1 MAAGHLKSYSDTSIP
16 PSRTPSSSYTTMCFK
31 VILYECGHEEKS
43 LLEWHNRIGLRGLV
57 KALLDLLRPNGEGQ
71 PLPCDDVAAESA
83 RRGHKCRW
91 CLMQQIPDLL
101 QRERQRLRM
110 LRGDFADGLVEP
122 VQVRSLPRRAIQSLP
137 QYAWVACPEET
148 ELERD
153 SDARNTGGK
162 DDSRVQSLRESPERP
177 SRKQPR
183 GSVGE
188 TANTLRSQ
196 SL

>member
-1 MAAGHLKSYSDTSIP
+1 
-16 PSRTPSSSYTTMCFK
+16 MCFMA
-31 VILYECGHEEKS
+31 ILYECGHEEKS
-43 LLEWHNRIGLRGLV
+43 LLECRNRIGLRGLV
-57 KALLDLLRPNGEGQ
+57 KALLNLLRPNGEGQ
-71 PLPCDDVAAESA
+71 PLPCDDVAADSA

-122 VQVRSLPRRAIQSLP
+122 VPVRSLPRRTLQRLQSKGAKRDLHALYRRHSLP

-153 SDARNTGGK
+153 SDAHNTGGK

>member
-1 MAAGHLKSYSDTSIP
+1 
-16 PSRTPSSSYTTMCFK
+16 MCFK

-122 VQVRSLPRRAIQSLP
+122 VQVRSLPRRAIQRREKDLHALYRRHSLP